1 MRTKLLRIGGL
12 MAAAL
17 ALSIAPAT
25 AGAATSG
32 HAGPARAARDAPAQ
46 DEAAYFEMTDV
57 TGSKFVVKMTDR
69 EDIEHARQLLSGE
82 TNQLPHVF
90 GRIVKRT
97 ASYNPGWSFYI
108 EPASVTFFD
117 FSIEVCDATIPY
129 VEDHLD
135 EAGGAFLPGLYW
147 CPWSSRLVR
156 EIPAP

>member
-32 HAGPARAARDAPAQ
+32 HAGPSHAARYAPAQ
-46 DEAAYFEMTDV
+46 DGAAYFEMTDV
-57 TGSKFVVKMTDR
+57 TGSRFVVKMTDQ
-69 EDIEHARQLLSGE
+69 EDIDHARQLLSGA
-82 TNQLPHVF
+82 TDQMPHII
-90 GRIVKRT
+90 GRIVKSR
-97 ASYNPGWSFYI
+97 ASYNPNWSFYL
-108 EPASVTFFD
+108 EPRSITFFD
-117 FSIEVCDATIPY
+117 QAIEVCDATIPY